1 METRSMMVELGAR
14 DDEKEDQ
21 AGFSMEISKFS
32 ANVVLYRVKHP
43 ETKVFDMLL
52 LLEIQLTELSKAS
65 LREHTD

>member
-32 ANVVLYRVKHP
+32 AKVVLYRVKHP

-65 LREHTD
+65 LHEHTD